1 MAGVRALPLP
11 DDITEPL
18 SLSPDGTKVAFM
30 NYETGQNIAVFDIA
44 SQQTTLLT
52 NHDWSPESFWAY
64 DAVWSP
70 DSRIAY
76 RRCPNRESESGCELW
91 VATLS
96 GESSV
101 ISGKQTAG
109 MRPGGWL
116 SDGSAIVVS
125 DQQVDRKATIGL
137 VPTDGGA
144 FVALRSINGWTGR
157 YAPAPSVSPDGLW
170 IAFVEDSPG
179 DIHVISAN
187 GGITHRITDHPA
199 EDRSPVWSPDGRQL
213 AFLSD
218 RGGGVALWSVPIR
231 EGQPGAEPVRV
242 KDGMDGVYPVLGWT
256 TRGLAYAQNRQSDDI
271 YTMPVDPASGE
282 PRGSLR
288 LIPYRRTGH
297 NRVPQWSPDGKYLA
311 FVSSPSSALE
321 QSDRRVVLLP
331 SGDGEARE
339 FPAPAHRLWQ
349 LRWFGDSRGLG
360 ITGHDA
366 KSNRTLFRLT
376 IATGEWQ
383 TFPLPATWPGLQWNG
398 MYFDWNA
405 DGSRYFNG
413 WQDSWFASQLTI
425 VERDL
430 QSNRER
436 IVYSGNPEN
445 SLDRYRGLRFS
456 PDRRSLSFRSIGG
469 VNVLDI
475 ETGQTRVLHDEV
487 AGESRSAG
495 QRSELPTWSPDGRA
509 LLVQRDDS
517 HETGRQGAEMRL
529 IPADGA
535 AVRRIPFPAELTRL
549 LSARPGAP
557 RPTLESVVWSPDG
570 SRLAFALRASRVES
584 FLIEDPLALAG
595 ASDGTARK

>member
-1 MAGVRALPLP
+1 
-11 DDITEPL
+11 
-18 SLSPDGTKVAFM
+18 
-30 NYETGQNIAVFDIA
+30 
-44 SQQTTLLT
+44 
-52 NHDWSPESFWAY
+52 
-64 DAVWSP
+64 
-70 DSRIAY
+70 
-76 RRCPNRESESGCELW
+76 
-91 VATLS
+91 
-96 GESSV
+96 
-101 ISGKQTAG
+101 
-109 MRPGGWL
+109 
-116 SDGSAIVVS
+116 
-125 DQQVDRKATIGL
+125 
-137 VPTDGGA
+137 
-144 FVALRSINGWTGR
+144 
-157 YAPAPSVSPDGLW
+157 
-170 IAFVEDSPG
+170 
-179 DIHVISAN
+179 
-187 GGITHRITDHPA
+187 
-199 EDRSPVWSPDGRQL
+199 
-213 AFLSD
+213 
-218 RGGGVALWSVPIR
+218 
-231 EGQPGAEPVRV
+231 
-242 KDGMDGVYPVLGWT
+242 
-256 TRGLAYAQNRQSDDI
+256 
-271 YTMPVDPASGE
+271 
-282 PRGSLR
+282 
-288 LIPYRRTGH
+288 
-297 NRVPQWSPDGKYLA
+297 VPQWSPDGKYLA

-405 DGSRYFNG
+405 DGSRYFYG